1 MASSINPSNIDGAYP
16 VAGQDNDSQG
26 FRDNFTN
33 IKTNFT
39 SAKSEIEALQTT
51 SVNLTAENNFNFT
64 GIISKAVMKNN
75 ADSLNALGTVGG
87 AIILDVSLGIIHTA
101 TLNAASNLSFI
112 NWPSSG
118 KGGRIRFIVTIT
130 DVAHTLTLPAAVTL
144 GTETVAGISSL
155 VITFPATGQYIYDFS
170 TIDGGAVILVE
181 DITQSDNTLGNF
193 SFIDNQISST
203 NTNGDIVFSP
213 NGAGTVKTGNLQI
226 NDNSISTTN
235 VDGNLTLSP
244 NGVGEIDIAGTT
256 ATISTS
262 STNQALTLSPAG
274 TGSVLVPA
282 GYKDRA
288 GFGLNSLT
296 TKEYVDGV
304 IAGGSIASIPLRHG
318 VTIGMMGATQAN
330 PVVVTASDGS
340 VRSITGATQTNP
352 VRITTSGSHNLV
364 DRDRVFIS
372 GVLGMTD
379 LNDLDFYV
387 KRFSATQFDLYSDVW
402 LATSIDGTGF
412 GAWVSDG
419 DVEKFIDHNLE
430 NGAKIQITGVVGMT
444 QLNTNT
450 YYANNVT
457 ATTFE
462 LYDDSSLVTSTDGT
476 AFTAYTSGG
485 SVAVQETILNG
496 DILNVVSG
504 TNMNVG
510 VSNDK
515 YTISLSSD
523 IFGIDNLEVDVIEL
537 STGGGVPTI
546 QTPGASNSNL
556 AINPDGTGTVL
567 IGGTTPTITTASGDL
582 KLDSAG
588 GDIVYDADIE
598 LSSNSNGTI
607 KTSGANQ
614 NIILDPNGAGV
625 VSIAGDGTD
634 ATIASNALNES
645 LELAPN
651 GTGAIKV
658 TVDGATHLSTSANSG
673 AASALPA
680 QPVGYIAITIN
691 GTAYKIPY
699 YAT

>member
-39 SAKSEIEALQTT
+39 TAKSEIEALQTT
-51 SVNLTAENNFNFT
+51 SVSLTAENNFNFT

-87 AIILDVSLGIIHTA
+87 ALILDVSLGIIHTA
-101 TLNAASNLSFI
+101 TLNAASSLSFT

-144 GTETVAGISSL
+144 GTGTVAGISSL

-170 TIDGGAVILVE
+170 TIDGGAVILIE

-203 NTNGDIVFSP
+203 NTNGDIIFTP
-213 NGAGTVKTGNLQI
+213 NGTGALKTGNLQL
-226 NDNSISTTN
+226 NDNSISTTD

-274 TGSVLVPA
+274 TGTVNVPA

-288 GFGLNSLT
+288 GFGTNSLT
-296 TKEYVDGV
+296 SKEYVDGI
-304 IAGGSIASIPLRHG
+304 IAGGTIANIPLRHG
-318 VTIGMMGATQAN
+318 VTIGMMGATQAD

-340 VRSITGATQTNP
+340 VRSITGATQANP
-352 VRITTSGSHNLV
+352 VRITTSGSHNLT
-364 DRDRVFIS
+364 DGDLIYIS
-372 GVLGMTD
+372 NVLGMTD
-379 LNDLDFYV
+379 LNDNTYYI
-387 KRFSATQFDLYSDVW
+387 KSASATQFDLYSDF
-402 LATSIDGTGF
+402 LLNNTIDGSGF
-412 GAWVSDG
+412 GAWSANG
-419 DVEKFIDHNLE
+419 DVEKFINHNLE

-444 QLNTNT
+444 ELNSNT
-450 YYANNVT
+450 YYVGNAT
-457 ATTFE
+457 ATTFA

-476 AFTAYTSGG
+476 GFTAYTSGG
-485 SVAVQETILNG
+485 SVAVQEVIENG
-496 DILNVVSG
+496 DTLNVVSG

-515 YTISLSSD
+515 FTVGLASNVMGLD
-523 IFGIDNLEVDVIEL
+523 HLQADVIEL
-537 STGGGVPTI
+537 STGGLGAKI
-546 QTPGASNSNL
+546 QTPAGSNANL
-556 AINPDGTGTVL
+556 NIWPDGTGSIVL
-567 IGGTTPTITTASGDL
+567 GGTTPTLTTDSGNLDIIIDPNGTGKIDLKGEIVIDSSITTASG
-582 KLDSAG
+582 
-588 GDIVYDADIE
+588 
-598 LSSNSNGTI
+598 SNANISIDPDGSGTIQFVGNGTSI
-607 KTSGANQ
+607 SVTTS
-614 NIILDPNGAGV
+614 
-625 VSIAGDGTD
+625 T
-634 ATIASNALNES
+634 NED
-645 LELAPN
+645 LVLAPN
-651 GTGAIKV
+651 GTG
-658 TVDGATHLSTSANSG
+658 TLDLDGGISTATSATAGTNG
-673 AASALPA
+673 DVPA
-680 QPVGYIAITIN
+680 QVVGYIILKIA
-691 GTAYKIPY
+691 GTEYKVPY
-699 YAT
+699 YNT